1 MGWPVSTASPRAFR
15 NGTLQL
21 DKSLARL
28 MPRPARRLTPSS
40 STRRDSAHDATDMQQ
55 RDAARPYFDAARL
68 RTPPTPHDDWHRAA
82 RRGATPHAPDSARRL
97 APSSSTRRDSAR
109 PPTPHG
115 ATGAEQLAPS
125 APPPSLP
132 FKKKKRKRGS
142 ELSGFWVSS
151 GHGAA
156 TRISCMPR
164 MHAQVL
170 RIPRPSRERSS
181 PYAVSDCRAVE
192 AADRVVTRVCSSEC
206 ACKRDG
212 ASFQVLRMSRLYPGD
227 VLSITAST
235 FLLERSRPRLHK
247 VRACTHKL
255 HVQP

>member
-68 RTPPTPHDDWHRAA
+68 RTTS
-82 RRGATPHAPDSARRL
+82 DSARRDW
-97 APSSSTRRDSAR
+97 RRA
-109 PPTPHG
+109 
-115 ATGAEQLAPS
+115 LAPS

>member
-1 MGWPVSTASPRAFR
+1 
-15 NGTLQL
+15 
-21 DKSLARL
+21 
-28 MPRPARRLTPSS
+28 
-40 STRRDSAHDATDMQQ
+40 MQQ
-55 RDAARPYFDAARL
+55 R
-68 RTPPTPHDDWHRAA
+68 DWHRAA
-82 RRGATPHAPDSARRL
+82 RRGATPHDLRLRTARL
-97 APSSSTRRDSAR
+97 APSSSRLL
-109 PPTPHG
+109 PLPF
-115 ATGAEQLAPS
+115 
-125 APPPSLP
+125 PSLQ
-132 FKKKKRKRGS
+132 KKRKGKGGS
-142 ELSGFWVSS
+142 DAFRLLVSS

-192 AADRVVTRVCSSEC
+192 AADRVVTRACSSEC

>member
-1 MGWPVSTASPRAFR
+1 
-15 NGTLQL
+15 
-21 DKSLARL
+21 
-28 MPRPARRLTPSS
+28 
-40 STRRDSAHDATDMQQ
+40 MQQ
-55 RDAARPYFDAARL
+55 R
-68 RTPPTPHDDWHRAA
+68 DWHRAA
-82 RRGATPHAPDSARRL
+82 RRGATPHDLRLRTARL
-97 APSSSTRRDSAR
+97 APSSSRLL
-109 PPTPHG
+109 PLPLP
-115 ATGAEQLAPS
+115 
-125 APPPSLP
+125 LP
-132 FKKKKRKRGS
+132 FPSKKRKGKGGS
-142 ELSGFWVSS
+142 DTLSGFWVSS

>member
-28 MPRPARRLTPSS
+28 MPRPTRRLTPSS

-68 RTPPTPHDDWHRAA
+68 RTPPTCSSATGTEQLDAA
-82 RRGATPHAPDSARRL
+82 RRRTTSDSARRDW
-97 APSSSTRRDSAR
+97 RRA
-109 PPTPHG
+109 
-115 ATGAEQLAPS
+115 LAPS
-125 APPPSLP
+125 APPLPSLQ
-132 FKKKKRKRGS
+132 KRSKKRKGKGGS
-142 ELSGFWVSS
+142 DAFRFLVSS

-212 ASFQVLRMSRLYPGD
+212 ASFQVLRMARLYPGD

>member
-82 RRGATPHAPDSARRL
+82 RRGATPHDLRLRTARL
-97 APSSSTRRDSAR
+97 APSSSRLL
-109 PPTPHG
+109 PLPLP
-115 ATGAEQLAPS
+115 
-125 APPPSLP
+125 LP
-132 FKKKKRKRGS
+132 FPSKKRKGKGGS

-156 TRISCMPR
+156 SCMS
-164 MHAQVL
+164 A
-170 RIPRPSRERSS
+170 
-181 PYAVSDCRAVE
+181 C
-192 AADRVVTRVCSSEC
+192 TRRCFGY
-206 ACKRDG
+206 RD
-212 ASFQVLRMSRLYPGD
+212 
-227 VLSITAST
+227 
-235 FLLERSRPRLHK
+235 LLESAALPMQSPTVEQSRQLT
-247 VRACTHKL
+247 VS
-255 HVQP
+255 

>member
-1 MGWPVSTASPRAFR
+1 
-15 NGTLQL
+15 
-21 DKSLARL
+21 

-68 RTPPTPHDDWHRAA
+68 RTPPTCSSATGTEQLDAA
-82 RRGATPHAPDSARRL
+82 RLRTTSDSARRDW
-97 APSSSTRRDSAR
+97 RRA
-109 PPTPHG
+109 
-115 ATGAEQLAPS
+115 LAPS
-125 APPPSLP
+125 APPLP
-132 FKKKKRKRGS
+132 FPSKKRIGKGGS

>member
-1 MGWPVSTASPRAFR
+1 
-15 NGTLQL
+15 
-21 DKSLARL
+21 

-68 RTPPTPHDDWHRAA
+68 RTP
-82 RRGATPHAPDSARRL
+82 PDSARRL

-132 FKKKKRKRGS
+132 FKKKKRRRGS
-142 ELSGFWVSS
+142 DALSGFWVSS

>member
-125 APPPSLP
+125 APPLP
-132 FKKKKRKRGS
+132 FPSKKKKRKRWIRRFPV
-142 ELSGFWVSS
+142 SGLVW
-151 GHGAA
+151 
-156 TRISCMPR
+156 TRC
-164 MHAQVL
+164 
-170 RIPRPSRERSS
+170 
-181 PYAVSDCRAVE
+181 
-192 AADRVVTRVCSSEC
+192 
-206 ACKRDG
+206 G
-212 ASFQVLRMSRLYPGD
+212 N
-227 VLSITAST
+227 
-235 FLLERSRPRLHK
+235 
-247 VRACTHKL
+247 THKL
-255 HVQP
+255 HAPHARAGASDTATFSRAQLSLCSLRL

>member
-68 RTPPTPHDDWHRAA
+68 RTPP
-82 RRGATPHAPDSARRL
+82 DSARRL

-125 APPPSLP
+125 APPLP
-132 FKKKKRKRGS
+132 FPSKKKKRKRWIRFPA
-142 ELSGFWVSS
+142 SGLVW
-151 GHGAA
+151 
-156 TRISCMPR
+156 TRC
-164 MHAQVL
+164 
-170 RIPRPSRERSS
+170 
-181 PYAVSDCRAVE
+181 
-192 AADRVVTRVCSSEC
+192 
-206 ACKRDG
+206 G
-212 ASFQVLRMSRLYPGD
+212 N
-227 VLSITAST
+227 
-235 FLLERSRPRLHK
+235 
-247 VRACTHKL
+247 THKL
-255 HVQP
+255 HAPHARAGASDTATFSRAQLSLCSLRL

>member
-82 RRGATPHAPDSARRL
+82 RRGATPHDLRLRTARL
-97 APSSSTRRDSAR
+97 APSSSRLL
-109 PPTPHG
+109 PLPF
-115 ATGAEQLAPS
+115 
-125 APPPSLP
+125 PSLQ
-132 FKKKKRKRGS
+132 KKRKGKGGS
-142 ELSGFWVSS
+142 DAFRLLVSS